1 MLVIMTE
8 FTDKKRET
16 LQTVTSAETEQRD
29 AWLEENR
36 AALESSNRYV
46 EESGLPLGEY
56 RMF

>member
-1 MLVIMTE
+1 MIMTE